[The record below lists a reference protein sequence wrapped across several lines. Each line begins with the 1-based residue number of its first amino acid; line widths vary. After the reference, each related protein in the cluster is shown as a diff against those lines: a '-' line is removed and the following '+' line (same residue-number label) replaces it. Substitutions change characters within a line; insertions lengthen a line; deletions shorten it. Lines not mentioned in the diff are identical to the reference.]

1 MLFKA
6 SISITLGSD
15 DLTADRTADRKVA
28 AVMFQTGDV

>member
-6 SISITLGSD
+6 SISITLGPD
-15 DLTADRTADRKVA
+15 DLTADRKVA